1 MEKIRESHAGGIS
14 IIAFVIVVFVSLFY
28 YQFIY
33 VPEANRKPI
42 LAEEVLNPPESI
54 KVSIVEG
61 SALPSQTR
69 NFEPKDVRGII
80 GVSNKIVWTNEDSV
94 PHTVTSDDG
103 YTDIINGKF
112 DSLARDEVGFLDQGE
127 TFEFTFTNAGEY
139 PYHCEPH
146 PWMKGKITIVE
157 NFS

>member
-1 MEKIRESHAGGIS
+1 MEKLRENHAGGIS
-14 IIAFVIVVFVSLFY
+14 VIAFVVAVIVSLFY

-33 VPEANRKPI
+33 VPESNRKPI
-42 LAEEVLNPPESI
+42 IPEEFLNPPQSM
-54 KVSIVEG
+54 KVKIVEG
-61 SALPSQTR
+61 SAQESQTR
-69 NFEPKDVRGII
+69 NFEPKNVRGII
-80 GVSNKIVWTNEDSV
+80 GLSNKIIWTNEDSV
-94 PHTVTSDDG
+94 PHIVTSDDE

-112 DSLARDEVGFLDQGE
+112 DSLATDVGFLEQGE
-127 TFEFTFTNAGEY
+127 TFEFTFTKVGEY